1 MAEATIVGLQF
12 QIVCLCR
19 IETGTFNIVEL
30 RVVRTQEE
38 FSRIRSQWDGLVQKV
53 DPVPLPMTYGW
64 LRSWWDA
71 FADDSKMEFR
81 CLYQADTLVGIAPFL
96 RTRERYRGIPVTI
109 LKLAANGHSPYSS
122 IIVDPSVKGH
132 ERAQVF
138 SALTQVGAR
147 EVGLFFKIPRGG
159 DLKSFLLDRNRRVHE
174 QVGEKPGL
182 STPVIHIE
190 GTWEAFYKARSKK
203 LKKSLKHKLNRF
215 NKNADFS
222 ISVETIARSD
232 QPVIEELVG
241 ISANSWKSRIGND
254 LGSNQRS
261 RRFLLNLIESFGES
275 GSLSTWIIRHKGQPV
290 AFELHVTCDGIVYPI
305 RADYDEAFKA
315 YSPGSIL
322 EYMALKHLFESCS
335 ARQYYTCAD
344 DYWYLS
350 NWTSDYQEICT
361 VEIFG
366 NCRKLRFLYWMEYRL
381 IPVLKRF
388 LRKSSPEL
396 RHAQLI
402 EGKSNQ

>member
-1 MAEATIVGLQF
+1 M
-12 QIVCLCR
+12 
-19 IETGTFNIVEL
+19 ETGTFNIVEL

-38 FSRIRSQWDGLVQKV
+38 FSRIRSEWDGLLQKF

-71 FADDSKMEFR
+71 FAHDSRMEFR
-81 CLYQADTLVGIAPFL
+81 CLYRAGTLIGIAPLL
-96 RTRERYRGIPVTI
+96 RTRELYRGIPVTI

-122 IIVDPSVKGH
+122 VMVDPSIEGH
-132 ERAQVF
+132 ERAQMF
-138 SALTQVGAR
+138 SALTQVEAT
-147 EVGLFFKIPRGG
+147 EVGLFFKIPQGG
-159 DLKSFLLDRNRRVHE
+159 DLRRFLLDRTRGGYE

-182 STPVIHIE
+182 STPVIHIDN
-190 GTWEAFYKARSKK
+190 TWDEFYKARPKK
-203 LKKSLKHKLNRF
+203 LKRSLKHKLNRF
-215 NKNADFS
+215 EKNTDFS
-222 ISVETIARSD
+222 ISVENVARPD
-232 QPVIEELVG
+232 QPIVEEIVE
-241 ISANSWKSRIGND
+241 ISASSWKSRIGND

-261 RRFLLNLIESFGES
+261 RRFLQNLIESFGES
-275 GSLSTWIIRHKGQPV
+275 GALSAWIIRHKKQPV
-290 AFELHVTCDGIVYPI
+290 AYELHVTCDGIVYPI
-305 RADYDEAFKA
+305 RADYDMSFKA

-322 EYMALKHLFESCS
+322 EYTTLKHLFESCS

-361 VEIFG
+361 IEIFG

-388 LRKSSPEL
+388 LRKNSHGL